1 LPRAAVGL
9 RLAAA
14 MSRPHAPVP
23 RCTRRLVL
31 ALALL
36 ACCAPE
42 RAAQPSEA
50 QPSEAQQRAAQ
61 QGATQP
67 ASTQPASQPAS
78 RAQSQP
84 AGARS
89 ADAAE
94 LARAQELLAKLART
108 LEGVRVLNADYVQRQ
123 ESLLALEP
131 LVSRGQLWLRR
142 EPGCLLLEAHEP
154 RRARIRMDGAS
165 HQVHD
170 LEAGRAERFEFESRE
185 LSQALLQCFAVELAQ
200 LEAAFWVRGLEERGE
215 LRAIRLEPRSEKLR
229 AHLRTLTLLV
239 RAEPLQL
246 AGFEQENA
254 QGERLALE
262 FAKLRLDP
270 PLERAD
276 ELFSAALPPGVRLS
290 VHKVPQGKL

>member
-1 LPRAAVGL
+1 MVGQRICPPL

-14 MSRPHAPVP
+14 
-23 RCTRRLVL
+23 LL
-31 ALALL
+31 ALGAL
-36 ACCAPE
+36 AVP
-42 RAAQPSEA
+42 AQ
-50 QPSEAQQRAAQ
+50 
-61 QGATQP
+61 QP
-67 ASTQPASQPAS
+67 ASRPASQP
-78 RAQSQP
+78 RSQP
-84 AGARS
+84 V

-94 LARAQELLAKLART
+94 LARARDLLASLARA
-108 LEGVRVLNADYVQRQ
+108 LEGVRVLGADYVQRQ

-142 EPGCLLLEAHEP
+142 QPGCLVLEAREP

-185 LSQALLQCFAVELAQ
+185 LSQALLQCFAVDLAR
-200 LEAAFWVRGLEERGE
+200 LEAAFEVRGLELRGE
-215 LRAIRLEPRSEKLR
+215 LRAIRLEPRAEKLR

-239 RAEPLQL
+239 RPEPLQL

-254 QGERLALE
+254 QGERLYLE
-262 FAKLRLDP
+262 FSELRLDP

-276 ELFSAALPPGVRLS
+276 ELFGAALPKGVKLS
-290 VHKVPQGKL
+290 VHKVPEGKL